1 MAWNG
6 VMIKHHMGASIT
18 FTILHQLF
26 GISSKIRLLSKVN
39 YSLLFQNCPA
49 LQRLKRISNWGRI
62 DPEQIHTI
70 RKEIKARNFDLIIDD
85 GDESDDQ
92 EE

>member
-1 MAWNG
+1 MEKSAQGLEKSPKWAKSPHL
-6 VMIKHHMGASIT
+6 V
-18 FTILHQLF
+18 ILD
-26 GISSKIRLLSKVN
+26 SP
-39 YSLLFQNCPA
+39 FQNCPS
-49 LQRLKRISNWGRI
+49 LQRLRRISNWGRI
-62 DPEQIHTI
+62 DPEQIRTI